1 VEAVAVAGAWGIAV
15 AAATLTFIKVYER
28 EGSFRKAL
36 TYALVLLKIFATV
49 YWLSGLDR
57 PLLKVYYI
65 TGGKVVWSGAI
76 TANITIILALAMT
89 TVLINTATINR
100 LLTLTRR

>member
-1 VEAVAVAGAWGIAV
+1 MEPVAIAGAWGVAV
-15 AAATLTFIKVYER
+15 AAATLVFIKVYER

-57 PLLKVYYI
+57 PLVRVYYV
-65 TGGKVVWSGAI
+65 TGGKVVWQGAI
-76 TANITIILALAMT
+76 TANIAIIAALVAAV
-89 TVLINTATINR
+89 VLINSSMQNK
-100 LLTLTRR
+100 LLPKQR